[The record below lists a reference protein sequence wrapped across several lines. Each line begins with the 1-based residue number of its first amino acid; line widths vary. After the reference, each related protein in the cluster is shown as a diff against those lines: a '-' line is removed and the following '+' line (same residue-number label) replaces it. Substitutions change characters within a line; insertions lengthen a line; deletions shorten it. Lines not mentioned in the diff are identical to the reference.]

1 MASLVATS
9 GYFLPGGLVVHL
21 SDIGPRRYDRG
32 EEGRKGNGEMGE
44 CSKEKEKT
52 DGGGE
57 RERETE
63 KMRREEQEERQSRKE
78 KKRGKGGGALYAFLS
93 SRGFVCNN
101 LCGKTA

>member
-9 GYFLPGGLVVHL
+9 GYFLPAGLVVHL

-52 DGGGE
+52 DGGG
-57 RERETE
+57 
-63 KMRREEQEERQSRKE
+63 
-78 KKRGKGGGALYAFLS
+78 RGKRKGDRKNEARRA
-93 SRGFVCNN
+93 RR
-101 LCGKTA
+101 AAE

>member
-1 MASLVATS
+1 MASLAATS

-52 DGGGE
+52 DGGGGG
-57 RERETE
+57 E
-63 KMRREEQEERQSRKE
+63 KGRQ
-78 KKRGKGGGALYAFLS
+78 KK
-93 SRGFVCNN
+93 
-101 LCGKTA
+101 

>member
-21 SDIGPRRYDRG
+21 SDIGPRRYGRG

-78 KKRGKGGGALYAFLS
+78 KERGEGRGGTLCVSFVA
-93 SRGFVCNN
+93 GFR
-101 LCGKTA
+101 LQ